1 MSSSSPCLPRHYMLH
16 PPQLPSTRKAMTE
29 LSNQLADHIMH
40 YTPIQTISSDG
51 LQQDPFKASAP
62 DRIETNPYHFGDKTY
77 EAFKECDD
85 YLNNTQPQTFED
97 HFTRIQCVHTA
108 ITLYQFHVIQLLCRK
123 SSVFGNLIS
132 KALSEEAHLEQH
144 LNLPPGSC
152 ATAHSGT
159 SASLDFAVL
168 VNRGQIQARARAP
181 TINNPSGS
189 SGSAINGTGGRIT
202 QHDAKAQALVL
213 LQIQNHESLM
223 NHTFQTSSEH
233 DTLISRKGTTTTW
246 KVHRIN
252 LCSNAPTRYMI
263 CFDDELDNSDGILS
277 EKEELVSLMVGSYIR
292 LEDGR

>member
-16 PPQLPSTRKAMTE
+16 PPQLPSAKKAMTE

-62 DRIETNPYHFGDKTY
+62 DRIETKPI
-77 EAFKECDD
+77 
-85 YLNNTQPQTFED
+85 

-123 SSVFGNLIS
+123 SRVFGNLIS

-152 ATAHSGT
+152 ATANSGT

-168 VNRGQIQARARAP
+168 VNRGQIQAQARAP

-189 SGSAINGTGGRIT
+189 SGSTTNGTGERIT
-202 QHDAKAQALVL
+202 RHDAKAQALVL

-252 LCSNAPTRYMI
+252 LCSNAPTQYMI
-263 CFDDELDNSDGILS
+263 YFDDELDDSDGILS